1 MLACCW
7 AYWPFCS
14 SEGSETQVVA
24 VSRFRGYPLHLL
36 PRSGSLKQIRL
47 GFASPQESNMD
58 ATTLLIILIVLLVLG
73 GGGYWGRRRWF

>member
-7 AYWPFCS
+7 ACWPFSS
-14 SEGSETQVVA
+14 SEARRHSRGDL
-24 VSRFRGYPLHLL
+24 SRFRGYPLHLL
-36 PRSGSLKQIRL
+36 PRSDSVKQIRL

-58 ATTLLIILIVLLVLG
+58 TTTLLIILIVLLVLG